1 MLFFAPWKYGKKKR
15 SSQIST
21 EKYWIP
27 NTTEEETIYFSS
39 LALRWAMISRDLN
52 LVQNKCLSQKMSTQ
66 VSNLAKFM
74 DEQGGDITSCK
85 KYIHA
90 HNKDERSDEVTG

>member
-1 MLFFAPWKYGKKKR
+1 
-15 SSQIST
+15 
-21 EKYWIP
+21 
-27 NTTEEETIYFSS
+27 
-39 LALRWAMISRDLN
+39 
-52 LVQNKCLSQKMSTQ
+52 MSTQ